1 MEIHLLSEETINRI
15 AAGEVVERP
24 VNVVK
29 ELVENAIDAGATAIT
44 VEIREGG
51 KKMIRVT
58 DNGCGIEKSQITKA
72 FERHATSKIRDDSDL
87 TRLVSL
93 GFRGEALSSIAAVS
107 QVEMIT
113 KTRDSLTGVRAT
125 NQLLNGFSE
134 NERVQLDLEEI
145 GAPDG
150 TSVVVRNLFYNVPV
164 RAKFLKQPQTEAGY
178 ITDLVERQALSHPS
192 ISFHYRV
199 DGREKLHTTGNG
211 DLKELLYRI
220 YGREISKKVLPVK
233 VTDGRYSL
241 EGFIGRPEISRSTR
255 NFEVFFV
262 NGRMLK
268 SNTLSKALETGYRT
282 DLMQHKFPFAVL
294 HLSVPS
300 KEADVNV
307 HPTKMEVRFSDSEAV
322 YHFIDENVHSVLHS
336 AELIHSELLETR
348 AQERKRKKQE
358 AEEEQRRLQSEPHPE
373 PFERAR
379 FVMDPPSAYGNTPA
393 GNENGAAAGS
403 PSGTSLEIFFT
414 DPEPVAPKGP
424 SRVETEDFLFEDKRI
439 GREFSGSGNT
449 GLSTA
454 AASGSTRQ
462 ESAAAPENTDGD
474 EIQKKGTFQQG
485 SLFENTDFSGS
496 GEEKILLEDNRP
508 KFRIIGQVFETYWLI
523 QYEGKLLVID
533 QHAAHEKVNF
543 ERLMRRLES
552 SDPSTSG
559 SQMLMP
565 ASVITL
571 TGREEGEYH
580 THEDVFRSM
589 GYEIEPLGGS
599 TYAIRAVP
607 MELYG
612 NDATELLRDTLEEM
626 VEEKMTGTPQAIL
639 SKVASMSCKAAVKGN
654 SILSFKEAEVL
665 IEELLKLDN
674 PYHCPHGRPTMIV
687 FSQEDMDKK
696 FKRIVN

>member
-29 ELVENAIDAGATAIT
+29 ELVENSIDAGATAIT
-44 VEIREGG
+44 IEIREGG

-58 DNGCGIEKSQITKA
+58 DNGCGIEKSQIAKA

-93 GFRGEALSSIAAVS
+93 GFRGEALSSIAAVA

-113 KTRDSLTGVRAT
+113 KTRDSLTGIRAT
-125 NQLLNGFSE
+125 NQPLNGFSA
-134 NERVQLDLEEI
+134 NEPVRLDMEEI

-199 DGREKLHTTGNG
+199 DGKEKLHTTGNG

-233 VTDGRYSL
+233 VSDGHYSL
-241 EGFIGRPEISRSTR
+241 EGFIGRPEVSRSTR
-255 NFEVFFV
+255 NFEIFFV
-262 NGRMLK
+262 NGRMLR
-268 SNTLSKALETGYRT
+268 SNTLSKALEAGYRT

-294 HLSVPS
+294 HLSVPTQ
-300 KEADVNV
+300 EADVNV
-307 HPTKMEVRFSDSEAV
+307 HPTKMEVRFSDPEAV
-322 YHFIDENVHSVLHS
+322 FRFIDENVHDVLHS
-336 AELIHSELLETR
+336 AELIPEEILETQ
-348 AQERKRKKQE
+348 AQERKRKRQE
-358 AEEEQRRLQSEPHPE
+358 AEEARRRIESEPHPE

-379 FVMDPPSAYGNTPA
+379 FVSEPLSSYGSSNAGKEDPS
-393 GNENGAAAGS
+393 GAVHAAGS
-403 PSGTSLEIFFT
+403 SLEIIFT
-414 DPEPVAPKGP
+414 DPEPVSPKGP

-439 GREFSGSGNT
+439 PSGTPVSGEH
-449 GLSTA
+449 
-454 AASGSTRQ
+454 R
-462 ESAAAPENTDGD
+462 
-474 EIQKKGTFQQG
+474 KGTFQQG
-485 SLFENTDFSGS
+485 SLFENTDFSDS
-496 GEEKILLEDNRP
+496 GEEKILLKDNRRS
-508 KFRIIGQVFETYWLI
+508 FRIIGQVFETYWLI

-533 QHAAHEKVNF
+533 QHAAHEKVNY
-543 ERLMRRLES
+543 ERLMKRLES
-552 SDPSTSG
+552 GDPSASG
-559 SQMLMP
+559 SQMLAP

-571 TGREEGEYH
+571 TGREEGELH
-580 THEDVFRSM
+580 AHEEVFRSM

-612 NDATELLRDTLEEM
+612 NDATELLRETLEEM
-626 VEEKMTGTPQAIL
+626 VEEKMTGTPKAIL
-639 SKVASMSCKAAVKGN
+639 AKIASMSCKAAVKGN
-654 SILSFKEAEVL
+654 SLLSVKEAEAL
-665 IEELLKLDN
+665 IDELLGLDN

-687 FSQEDMDKK
+687 FTQSDMDKK
-696 FKRIVN
+696 FKRIVT